1 MMSIMKIAPG
11 CWGLA
16 QTAAALLL
24 SGYAGAALPHAHMSP
39 ETPGQATASRPAKP
53 TLAIGTTVDAQGR
66 IWLARVENRTLLVSH
81 SADDGQHFS
90 APVAVNAESENIGA
104 ESENRPKIAV
114 TRNGTVHLTWTLLLP
129 QPYTGEIRYARSTDG
144 GKTYSAPITINDDN
158 RLTSHRFDSLV
169 SDGSDR
175 LAIVWLDGRDRDAA
189 KEQGVAY
196 AGTSVYVARSD
207 DDGASFH
214 ANRKLTGHTCECC
227 RTALAWTADGPVAL
241 WRNLYGSNTRDF
253 AFSSL
258 ETGKVQR
265 LADDEWNIDACPHHG
280 GGIAAG
286 GDGTLHAVWYTRG
299 KNRQGLFYRQVKG
312 DRMSAPMAFGNPQAQ
327 AGHATVAAD
336 GQTVLI
342 TWREFDGQAYG
353 ALALLSKDGGVSWS
367 APRRIAKTADAAD
380 YPMPLIH
387 DGRMQVVWNT
397 LREGVR
403 IMEVE

>member
-1 MMSIMKIAPG
+1 MMSIMKTAPG
-11 CWGLA
+11 RWGLA
-16 QTAAALLL
+16 RTVAALLL
-24 SGYAGAALPHAHMSP
+24 LGHAGAALPHTHMSP
-39 ETPGQATASRPAKP
+39 ENPGQAAVSRPAKP
-53 TLAIGTTVDAQGR
+53 TLAIGATVDAQGR

-90 APVAVNAESENIGA
+90 APVTVNAEPENIGA
-104 ESENRPKIAV
+104 EGENRPKIAV

-144 GKTYSAPITINDDN
+144 GKTYSAPITINDDK

-169 SDGSDR
+169 SDSGDR

-214 ANRKLTGHTCECC
+214 ANRKLAEHTCECC

-253 AFSSL
+253 AFSYL
-258 ETGKVQR
+258 DTGKVQR

-280 GGIAAG
+280 GGIATG
-286 GDGTLHAVWYTRG
+286 GNGTLHAVWYTHG

-336 GQTVLI
+336 GQIVLI

-353 ALALLSKDGGVSWS
+353 AMVLLSKDGGASWS
-367 APRRIAKTADAAD
+367 APHRIATTADAAD

-403 IMEVE
+403 ILEVE